1 MKKRPR
7 STRTASRRR
16 VPKPQPPTTHR
27 GTPLTV
33 DTPLSPREE
42 VFATQVARHHNATR
56 AARESGYLGLHV
68 AKTAFDLARTPHVAA
83 AIARKRAEN
92 AASATLD
99 WDVVLHLLYHDA
111 TDGEI
116 KIRDRHRASALL
128 GNYLGKDNDPID
140 TRPPVPAFAL
150 PADTPGVSVH

>member
-16 VPKPQPPTTHR
+16 LPKPQPPTTHR

-33 DTPLSPREE
+33 ETVPSPRER
-42 VFATQVARHHNATR
+42 VFARQWARHHNGAR
-56 AARESGYLGLHV
+56 AARESGYMGRNV
-68 AKTAFDLARTPHVAA
+68 AQTAFDLRLKPHMVVLIAA
-83 AIARKRAEN
+83 EE
-92 AASATLD
+92 AAVLAQQTID